1 VAVEFPKSV
10 MLVSDDNLRNQAII
24 RKTVKDMQ
32 YDDVKAVSKTT
43 EVLALILDGVGDIV
57 IIDMENKSLD
67 GVEAV
72 RKIKEARLK
81 ERTPVFV
88 SSGVATVQRIME
100 LRAAGADG
108 YILKPLTPNAILK
121 QISSS
126 ANHREREIMSK
137 FEKEAQEIASRQ
149 ADLATELSAHLA
161 LIGRTISL
169 LLRETRAFYWF
180 ERNFINIGRLLQQ
193 SGAGAKSVP
202 FLEQAIALDTGAH
215 LVEAHDLM
223 AEHYEA
229 IGDYSR
235 AILHVRLAIQKQK
248 KAEHGHLV
256 KFGELQLKSGDISA
270 AIETFNKA
278 VSFIEGEIGAANSPE
293 LSESLNHR
301 GKAYYDKGVR
311 DDDKNS
317 LNHAAQDL
325 QRSTQMAANVLS
337 AQYNLMMTY
346 KKLGDEK
353 KALETLNKIQSIEP
367 DTCDGWLTIAE
378 TYHQGGESDKAAFAL
393 GKARK
398 AAGADMDALKHI
410 VDKQIAYSLFSK
422 AEQLLVELQR
432 AVPQESYA
440 FNMMGILFRRQGK
453 VELSIEQY
461 KKAIELD
468 PKNAAIFFNLGRA
481 LHDLG
486 KKDEA
491 VKTFQQC
498 LELNP
503 GMTDAK
509 KYLESIVPA

>member
-1 VAVEFPKSV
+1 MV
-10 MLVSDDNLRNQAII
+10 VSDDNLRNQALIK
-24 RKTVKDMQ
+24 KTVKDLQ
-32 YDDVKAVSKTT
+32 YDDVKTVSKTT
-43 EVLALILDGVGDIV
+43 EALALILDGVGDIV
-57 IIDMENKSLD
+57 IIDLDNKSLD
-67 GVEAV
+67 GVEAI

-88 SSGVATVQRIME
+88 SSEVATVQRIME

-108 YILKPLTPNAILK
+108 YMLKPLTPNAILK
-121 QISSS
+121 QITNS

-149 ADLATELSAHLA
+149 TDLATELSAHLE

-180 ERNFINIGRLLQQ
+180 ERNFINIGKLLQQ

-202 FLEQAIALDTGAH
+202 FLEQAIALDSGAH
-215 LVEAHDLM
+215 LVEAHDLL

-229 IGDYSR
+229 IGDYTK

-278 VSFIEGEIGAANSPE
+278 VSFIEGEQGVATNTE
-293 LSESLNHR
+293 GLSESLNQR

-311 DDDKNS
+311 DNDKNS
-317 LNHAAQDL
+317 LNHAAKDL
-325 QRSTQMAANVLS
+325 QRSTQLAANVLS

-353 KALETLNKIQSIEP
+353 NALATLGKIQSIEP

-398 AAGADMDALKHI
+398 AAGADMEALRHI
-410 VDKQIAYSLFSK
+410 VDKFVAYNLFSK
-422 AEQLLVELQR
+422 AEQMLIELQK
-432 AVPQESYA
+432 AAPKESYA
-440 FNMMGILFRRQGK
+440 FNMMGILYRRQGK
-453 VELSIEQY
+453 AELAVEQY
-461 KKAIELD
+461 RKAIEAD
-468 PKNAAIFFNLGRA
+468 PADAALYFNLGRA
-481 LHDLG
+481 LGDIG

-491 VKTFQQC
+491 IKTLQKC
-498 LELNP
+498 LELDPAMEN
-503 GMTDAK
+503 AK
-509 KYLESIVPA
+509 KYLEAL

>member
-1 VAVEFPKSV
+1 MV
-10 MLVSDDNLRNQAII
+10 VSDDNLRNQALIK
-24 RKTVKDMQ
+24 KTVKDLQ
-32 YDDVKAVSKTT
+32 YDDVKTVSKTT
-43 EVLALILDGVGDIV
+43 EALALILDGVGDIV
-57 IIDMENKSLD
+57 IIDLDNKSLD
-67 GVEAV
+67 GVEAI

-88 SSGVATVQRIME
+88 SSEVATVQRIME

-126 ANHREREIMSK
+126 ANHREHEIMRQ
-137 FEKEAQEIASRQ
+137 FEKEAQEVASRQ
-149 ADLATELSAHLA
+149 TDVATELSAHLE

-169 LLRETRAFYWF
+169 LLRETCSFHWF

-202 FLEQAIALDTGAH
+202 FLEQAIALDTGGR

-248 KAEHGHLV
+248 KAEHGHLL

-270 AIETFNKA
+270 AIETFNKV
-278 VSFIEGEIGAANSPE
+278 VSFIEGEKGAAVSSAA
-293 LSESLNHR
+293 LSESLNQR

-311 DDDKNS
+311 DDDKES
-317 LNHAAQDL
+317 LNRAAKDL

-353 KALETLNKIQSIEP
+353 KALETLGKIQSIEP

-378 TYHQGGESDKAAFAL
+378 TYQQGGQSDKAGFAL
-393 GKARK
+393 GKARR
-398 AAGADMDALKHI
+398 AAGSDMEALKR
-410 VDKQIAYSLFSK
+410 VVGKFIAYSLFSK
-422 AEQLLVELQR
+422 AEQMLNELKR
-432 AVPQESYA
+432 AAPQESYA
-440 FNMMGILFRRQGK
+440 FNMMGILLRRQGK

-461 KKAIELD
+461 SKAIELD
-468 PKNAAIFFNLGRA
+468 PKDAAIFFNLGRA
-481 LHDLG
+481 LHELG
-486 KKDEA
+486 RKDEA
-491 VKTFQQC
+491 VKTFQKC
-498 LELNP
+498 LELDPDMEN
-503 GMTDAK
+503 AK
-509 KYLESIVPA
+509 KYLESK